1 MKFEVFFNDRSKN
14 PVDGLRYRILVLN
27 NEQKNTKRILV
38 DSITR
43 NGKGKGEMLVG
54 IEKLIFEVMGF
65 PTPYK
70 SWTEIGCFSYNKRM
84 GKDEKRTITVNVPS
98 IIINTKT
105 FPKQEIAG
113 SYERRTRVLNK
124 ILDKDIYLY
133 PSIIKHTV
141 KSGENLAIIA
151 KQHGVSIEDIK
162 ARNNGI
168 NVNTIKVGQIIIIK
182 DEIDAKRQELAD
194 HKKYKMY
201 IKEKFEVSKNN
212 SKVILKIEEK
222 SKGTQLMYVNFS
234 GAIAAVIG
242 AGASIQVG
250 VARTPSGKWGVFVA
264 PGVSAVQGTPSLSIE
279 GGYLISEATS
289 LDDLKGFGY
298 SINANAYILLGG
310 SGVVGAGLTPEKL
323 YEGKFD
329 EGTTP
334 MVGAET
340 GVGGGFNVQHNLS
353 YTFVIPLN

>member
-1 MKFEVFFNDRSKN
+1 MKFEVFFKDRSRN
-14 PVDGLRYRILVLN
+14 PVDGLRYRISVLN
-27 NEQKNTKRILV
+27 NEQKKTKRILV
-38 DSITR
+38 ESITK
-43 NGKGKGEMLVG
+43 NGKGKGEAIVG
-54 IEKLIFEVMGF
+54 TEKLIFEVMGF

-70 SWTEIGCFSYNKRM
+70 SWIEIGYFSYNKRM
-84 GKDEKRTITVNVPS
+84 GKDEIRTISVNVPS

-105 FPKQEIAG
+105 FPKQEMAG

-124 ILDKDIYLY
+124 KLDENIYLY

-141 KSGENLAIIA
+141 KFGENIVTIA
-151 KQHGVSIEDIK
+151 KQHGVSIGDIK
-162 ARNNGI
+162 TRNNGI
-168 NVNTIKVGQIIIIK
+168 NINVIKVGQVIIIK
-182 DEIDAKRQELAD
+182 DEIDAKRQELDD
-194 HKKYKMY
+194 HKKYKEY

-212 SKVILKIEEK
+212 SKVIVKIEENM
-222 SKGTQLMYVNFS
+222 KGTQLMYVNVS

-250 VARTPSGKWGVFVA
+250 VARTPAGKWGVFVA
-264 PGVSAVQGTPSLSIE
+264 PGISAVQGTPSLTIE
-279 GGYLISEATS
+279 GGYLISEAAS
-289 LDDLKGFGY
+289 LDDLKGLGY
-298 SINANAYILLGG
+298 SVNANAYFLLGG
-310 SGVVGAGLTPEKL
+310 SGVVGTGLTPEKL

-340 GVGGGFNVQHNLS
+340 GIGGGFNIQHNLS